1 MSLNSVNLL
10 FNPAL
15 LLVKST
21 SAVDLFNFL
30 ALFYTFLLTFDMELS
45 DFLWWIFSL
54 LKFDDSNC
62 YTFLLIV
69 LDDDFLELLCC
80 CFLFDSVFDFDLD
93 LSNVCKVKFLDGFV
107 YMYNNGLGEMY
118 RYDWRLYFR
127 ICFIKSS
134 TLLYV
139 CLCDFLDSCLCMIY
153 LKILCGCF
161 NFLLIRVNR
170 LLLFF
175 IFIRV
180 TFIIILLLIF

>member
-1 MSLNSVNLL
+1 MCFCCDFFPFFLLSLYAVVTTFIGLSLNSVNLL

-30 ALFYTFLLTFDMELS
+30 ALFYKFLLTFDMELS

-62 YTFLLIV
+62 YTFLIIV

-139 CLCDFLDSCLCMIY
+139 CLCDFLDSCLCMVY
-153 LKILCGCF
+153 
-161 NFLLIRVNR
+161 
-170 LLLFF
+170 
-175 IFIRV
+175 
-180 TFIIILLLIF
+180 